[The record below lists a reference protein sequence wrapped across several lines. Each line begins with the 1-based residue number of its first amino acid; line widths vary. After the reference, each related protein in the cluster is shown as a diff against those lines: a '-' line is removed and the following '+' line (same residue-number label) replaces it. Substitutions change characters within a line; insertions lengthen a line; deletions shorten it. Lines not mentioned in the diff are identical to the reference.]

1 MTEIRVGDAPPPM
14 TPPTPTD
21 QPAERIDLFADPTP
35 AETAHKSPMQALEE
49 ALAAPAEAIPVLPLR
64 VPLRRGVVLEF
75 DPGKINKTNRKAWQK
90 RVTKVSRRPGQADE
104 VDDFMFACLVLANT
118 CVGVKMN
125 GHTATDNE
133 GTPLTFAHAQL
144 WAMVGARDPQECIE
158 KLYANDQHVT
168 AASGEV
174 LLASGIDDDMTA
186 DPTAG

>member
-35 AETAHKSPMQALEE
+35 AETAYKSPMQALEE